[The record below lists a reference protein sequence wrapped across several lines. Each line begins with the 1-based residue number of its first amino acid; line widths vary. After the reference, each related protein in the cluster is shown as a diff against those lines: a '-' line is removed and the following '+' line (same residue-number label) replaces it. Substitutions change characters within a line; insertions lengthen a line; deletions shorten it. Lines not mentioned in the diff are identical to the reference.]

1 MSRSACG
8 WAFRADHAIA
18 VGRVLLAAVALAD
31 IVLDATPLAEQKL
44 AAAILG
50 GYTLYALA
58 VHAIVWRRELPGG
71 RFGLAAHVIDLVTF
85 TVLMSLT
92 EGPTSL
98 LYVLL
103 TFALLS
109 AKLRWQWRGVLW
121 TSAACLAILAG
132 LQAQA
137 VLLSTGA
144 GAQLGVLAT
153 RLAFLAV
160 ATLMLFSLGAQQAR
174 VRAELWRL
182 AARPI
187 DPQAEAGWP
196 IRAALEYAAGVFGL
210 PASCWCGTRTRSRG
224 SPDPPRGRHAPPGEG
239 AARQVRVLGG
249 RAARGGHLPEHGRRR
264 GGRRDSPRVGPVRA
278 LARRR
283 HPPGLVGEVRGS
295 GPRSPCWCRTNACTP
310 ASSCSTAPA

>member
-1 MSRSACG
+1 MVEPVSLRLG
-8 WAFRADHAIA
+8 AFRADHAIA

-144 GAQLGVLAT
+144 GARAWCPGDALGLPCGRHPDAVQPRRAAGSGPRRALAAGGPAD
-153 RLAFLAV
+153 RSPGRGGV
-160 ATLMLFSLGAQQAR
+160 ADPGRAR
-174 VRAELWRL
+174 VRGRRL
-182 AARPI
+182 RPA
-187 DPQAEAGWP
+187 PRP
-196 IRAALEYAAGVFGL
+196 AGVERGPGAVGL
-210 PASCWCGTRTRSRG
+210 
-224 SPDPPRGRHAPPGEG
+224 PDPPRGRPRSA
-239 AARQVRVLGG
+239 
-249 RAARGGHLPEHGRRR
+249 RR
-264 GGRRDSPRVGPVRA
+264 GCRPT
-278 LARRR
+278 
-283 HPPGLVGEVRGS
+283 GS
-295 GPRSPCWCRTNACTP
+295 SAGWPSRSRRSP
-310 ASSCSTAPA
+310 S

>member
-1 MSRSACG
+1 VVEPVSLRLG
-8 WAFRADHAIA
+8 AFRADHAIA

-31 IVLDATPLAEQKL
+31 IALDATPLAEQKL

-210 PASCWCGTRTRSRG
+210 P
-224 SPDPPRGRHAPPGEG
+224 
-239 AARQVRVLGG
+239 RVL
-249 RAARGGHLPEHGRRR
+249 
-264 GGRRDSPRVGPVRA
+264 
-278 LARRR
+278 
-283 HPPGLVGEVRGS
+283 LVWSEDQ
-295 GPRSPCWCRTNACTP
+295 
-310 ASSCSTAPA
+310 